1 MRYLV
6 RMLALIGFLGGVFGA
21 VAWAQFD
28 LGSVVGTVKDPG
40 SLPITGASVEL
51 RSLTTNVTRQAT
63 TSDGGR
69 FDFLSLQPDRYSIT
83 VRQPGF
89 REKTQSFELA
99 VGQRTELDIAMD
111 VGSVNEQIT
120 VAADAAQVETASSEL
135 SNVRTTKQVV
145 DLPLNSRNFTQLVY
159 LAPGVNN
166 RGASS
171 NSSVQGYTSGRGTN
185 GAVINGAP
193 PENTVYLFDGIQSVD
208 TDAGVLI
215 FFPPVDAIQ
224 EFKVQTSSAPAA
236 YGGGQGIINVSF
248 RSGTNALHG
257 ALYEF
262 VRNSA
267 FDAKN
272 FFDSPT
278 KGIPPFRLN
287 QFGANIG
294 GPVVIPHLFNGKNKL
309 FFFADYEGKRV
320 SQAQTYISTVPT
332 DAFRIGN
339 FAALPT
345 KLFDP
350 RTTPRTALPG
360 NQVPTS
366 AIDPTSARLMQLYP
380 EQNLPGIVNNFLYNP
395 AQITNVDQG
404 DLRLDYRSDKST
416 LFGRFSKENPDT
428 ITSGYLP
435 APALGGGP
443 SRPGETP
450 VPAWQGVIG
459 YGISLGPNKYY
470 EARVGYSRLHE
481 FIIDTDSTKG
491 NLAEQFGIPN
501 ANAGGAG
508 GLTNIVISGNVGLG
522 DGSGSLEKINNNWEV
537 DQAFSWVKGNHELKF
552 GFDFMSRRFAFFSPT
567 YPVGTYNF
575 NAAYTGYGLSDFLFG
590 HPISS
595 DIDITKFFSLQR
607 FQPSFYIQDNIRLTS
622 KLTLNLGIRNDLVT
636 PWKERH
642 NQIAGFTPGNGG
654 NLVPVGTPPY
664 MGDTTIDGRY
674 TNWGPRAGFAYSLTP
689 KTVLRGGAGIFYAFQ
704 SVTSNLSISKN
715 APFSGSLQTTNSSS
729 NFAAALPISAGFPPG
744 RPALFPVAGTGF
756 AYYPRE
762 FKTPS
767 AYEWNI
773 NLQQQLW
780 ANDVLSIAYVGQAG
794 AHIFALPNI
803 NQAIPGPGSI
813 ASRRPYPNL
822 GDGTVIGPWGNSSY
836 QSFQASYEHKLST
849 GLTFLG
855 AYTWAHSI
863 DDTSGTGSE
872 AFQNPYDLH
881 SYRGNST
888 FDVRHNLVLSWT
900 YELPFGHGKRFLNT
914 APALLQQVAGGWQLN
929 SIDTF
934 QTGTP
939 FTVTMLTSLLNAGSG
954 PQWPNRIASGATA
967 NQTITHWFDPLAFNS
982 PGQYTYGNSGRNIL
996 TGPGTQEVDLSLFKN
1011 FAFSSQE
1018 SRRLQ
1023 FRAEAFNVFNTP
1035 QFNNPNAQIGYS
1047 GVAQITSAGSPAL
1060 FQRTSREIQLALKL
1074 YW

>member
-1 MRYLV
+1 MRSLV
-6 RMLALIGFLGGVFGA
+6 SMLALIAVFS
-21 VAWAQFD
+21 VVSWAQFD
-28 LGSVVGTVKDPG
+28 LGSVVGTVTDPG
-40 SLPITGASVEL
+40 SLPITGATVEL

-69 FDFLSLQPDRYSIT
+69 FDFLSLQPDRYSLT

-166 RGASS
+166 RGTSS

-193 PENTVYLFDGIQSVD
+193 PENTIYLFDGIQSVD

-404 DLRLDYRSDKST
+404 DLRLDYRSDKSN

-428 ITSGYLP
+428 ITPGYLP

-575 NAAYTGYGLSDFLFG
+575 NASYTGYGLSDFLFG
-590 HPISS
+590 RPISS

-642 NQIAGFTPGNGG
+642 NQIAGFVPGNGG
-654 NLVPVGTPPY
+654 NLVPVGTSPY
-664 MGDTTIDGRY
+664 PGDTVIDGRY

-689 KTVLRGGAGIFYAFQ
+689 KTVLRGGGGIFYAFQ

-881 SYRGNST
+881 AYRGNST

-914 APALLQQVAGGWQLN
+914 SNALLQQVVGGWQLN

-939 FTVTMLTSLLNAGSG
+939 FTVTMLSSLLNAGSG

-967 NQTITHWFDPLAFNS
+967 NQSITHWFDPLAFTS
-982 PGQYTYGNSGRNIL
+982 PGSYIYGNSGRNIL

-1011 FAFSSQE
+1011 FALGAQE
-1018 SRRLQ
+1018 ARRLQ